1 MKELNAFE
9 THKFKPVL
17 QYYSIKQAA
26 LAHSLGISQASLSNQ
41 LSGIVP
47 MKEHIELA
55 IEELIRHLRNKTKK
69 PKYTKIIKRGD
80 EMAKMKKPI
89 IPKSSVKV
97 PDKKKSKAKIKN
109 LRLPK
114 IES

>member
-41 LSGIVP
+41 LGGIVP
-47 MKEHIELA
+47 MKEHVEQA
-55 IEELIRHLRNKTKK
+55 IEELIISLREKQSKK
-69 PKYTKIIKRGD
+69 KKYHKIVKRG
-80 EMAKMKKPI
+80 
-89 IPKSSVKV
+89 KV
-97 PDKKKSKAKIKN
+97 
-109 LRLPK
+109 
-114 IES
+114 